1 MRVVGGIKDVAR
13 KGAWRL
19 WGALPVVWLCSLGAI
34 AEADTYVVPNR
45 YLVQRSAKVL
55 PGVSASSANY
65 IVVKPTK
72 HFEVVV
78 PAGRIGSL
86 SLDGDFESE
95 LLHPDKVAADCAE
108 ILKDP
113 SLTSC
118 EPDVIIYPN
127 AIPNDAHFSSQWYL
141 HDPSGDGD
149 VEMSTAWEKGMG
161 VKEVLIGVLDTGVYW
176 SHPDLV
182 DNMWTNPGDP
192 VDGVDNDGNGFVD
205 DVRGV
210 NTATGSSDPNDPHG
224 HGTHV
229 AGIIGGRG
237 NNGAGISGVMWRV
250 SLIAVSATNS
260 TSGALTSTNLLEGL
274 DYFYDLKVAGHNIRA
289 VNASWG
295 GGPYSGLMYD
305 AIVRLN
311 SVDILLICAAGN
323 ESRNNDTIPH
333 YPSDYIV
340 PNVVSVGATGP
351 TRELASYSNYG
362 SSVDIAAP
370 GGDSAQGAGGSI
382 YSTYRSSSPGQATYA
397 YLEGTSMAA
406 PVVTGAI
413 GLLASQ
419 RPVYTGSELRSL
431 LLSSADTVPA
441 LSSSIDQGRFL
452 NVGAMSSAIDP
463 YDECPDDSNKE
474 APGVCGCGVNDSVHD
489 ADSDG
494 TFDCNESCPN
504 DSGKTAPGVC
514 GCGVSDI
521 DANGNGTADCLD
533 PPDQCPT
540 DTLKDIPGVCGCG
553 VSDDDLN
560 ANGTA
565 DCNDPKVVG
574 IVPVAPTVKTG
585 KGKAIASM
593 TAMNGVGYAVKITT
607 LAPKRKGKP
616 KPKPKTV
623 YVTTTTP
630 SYALSRLKA
639 KTKVTM
645 SYAYV
650 LSGTPLLAS
659 QYSPPRSVTVK

>member
-1 MRVVGGIKDVAR
+1 
-13 KGAWRL
+13 
-19 WGALPVVWLCSLGAI
+19 
-34 AEADTYVVPNR
+34 
-45 YLVQRSAKVL
+45 
-55 PGVSASSANY
+55 
-65 IVVKPTK
+65 VKPSK
-72 HFEVVV
+72 HFEVVA
-78 PAGRIGSL
+78 PAGRVGRF
-86 SLDGDFESE
+86 SLDGDSEPE
-95 LLHPDKVAADCAE
+95 LLQPAKVAADCAE

-118 EPDVIIYPN
+118 EPDVIVYPS
-127 AIPNDAHFSSQWYL
+127 AIPNDSLFSSQWYL
-141 HDPSGDGD
+141 HDPSNDAD
-149 VEMSTAWEKGMG
+149 VEMSTAWENGMG

-182 DNMWTNPGDP
+182 DNMWTNPSDP
-192 VDGVDNDGNGFVD
+192 VDGVDNDDNGFVD
-205 DVRGV
+205 DVRGI
-210 NTATGSSDPNDPHG
+210 NTVTGSSDPNDPHG

-229 AGIIGGRG
+229 AGVIGGRG
-237 NNGAGISGVMWRV
+237 NNSAGISGVMWRV

-260 TSGALTSTNLLEGL
+260 SSGAFTTKDLLEGL

-311 SVDILLICAAGN
+311 SVDVLLICAAGN
-323 ESRNNDTIPH
+323 DGRNNGSTPH
-333 YPSDYIV
+333 YPSDYNV
-340 PNVVSVGATGP
+340 ANVVSVGATGP

-362 SSVDIAAP
+362 STVDIAAP
-370 GGDSAQGAGGSI
+370 GGDSGQGAGGKI
-382 YSTYRSSSPGQATYA
+382 YSTYRSSSPGQASYA

-413 GLLASQ
+413 GLLAAQ
-419 RPVYTGSELRSL
+419 RPLYTGTELRSL

-441 LSSSIDQGRFL
+441 LSSFIDQGRFL

-463 YDECPDDSNKE
+463 YDECPDDSNKS
-474 APGVCGCGVNDSVHD
+474 APGVCGCGVLESLDD

-494 TFDCNESCPN
+494 TFDCNETCPN
-504 DSGKTAPGVC
+504 DSAKTAPGVC

-533 PPDQCPT
+533 PPDLCPT
-540 DTLKDIPGVCGCG
+540 DTLKDDPGVCGCG
-553 VSDDDLN
+553 VPDDDLN

-574 IVPVAPTVKTG
+574 MTPVAPTVKTV
-585 KGKAIASM
+585 KGRAIVAM

-607 LAPKRKGKP
+607 LAPKMKGKP

-630 SYALSRLKA
+630 SYTLSRLKA

>member
-1 MRVVGGIKDVAR
+1 MKELARTGSWRV
-13 KGAWRL
+13 
-19 WGALPVVWLCSLGAI
+19 WGALSVLWFCSLSAV
-34 AEADTYVVPNR
+34 AVADTYVVPNR
-45 YLVQRSAKVL
+45 YLVARSATAP
-55 PGVSASSANY
+55 PGVSASSSTY
-65 IVVKPTK
+65 TVVKASK

-78 PAGRIGSL
+78 PEGRVGSL
-86 SLDGDFESE
+86 SLDGEFDPE
-95 LLHPDKVAADCAE
+95 LLHPAKVAADCAE

-113 SLTSC
+113 SLTAC
-118 EPDVIIYPN
+118 EPDVIIFPS
-127 AIPNDAHFSSQWYL
+127 AIPNDTLFSSQWYL
-141 HDPSGDGD
+141 HDPSNDAD

-176 SHPDLV
+176 SHPDLL
-182 DNMWTNPGDP
+182 DNMWTNPDDP
-192 VDGVDNDGNGFVD
+192 VDGVDNDGNGFFD

-260 TSGALTSTNLLEGL
+260 SSGAFTTKALLEGL

-305 AIVRLN
+305 AIARLN
-311 SVDILLICAAGN
+311 SVDVLLICAAGN
-323 ESRNNDTIPH
+323 ESRDNGATPH
-333 YPSDYIV
+333 YPSDYNV
-340 PNVVSVGATGP
+340 ANVVSVGATGP

-370 GGDSAQGAGGSI
+370 GGDSEKGAGGTI

-397 YLEGTSMAA
+397 YLQGTSMAA

-419 RPVYTGSELRSL
+419 RPLYTGAELRSL
-431 LLSSADTVPA
+431 LLSSADIVPA
-441 LSSSIDQGRFL
+441 LSSYVDQGRFL
-452 NVGAMSSAIDP
+452 NVGAMSSAVDP
-463 YDECPDDSNKE
+463 YDECPSDSNKE
-474 APGVCGCGVNDSVHD
+474 APGVCGCGIIDSLAD

-494 TFDCNESCPN
+494 TFDCNEGCPS
-504 DSGKTAPGVC
+504 DSAKTAPGVC

-521 DANGNGTADCLD
+521 DANGNGTPDCLD
-533 PPDQCPT
+533 PPDGCPT
-540 DTLKDIPGVCGCG
+540 DTLKDNPGVCGCG
-553 VSDDDLN
+553 VPDDDLN

-574 IVPVAPTVKTG
+574 VTPPAPTMKTVR
-585 KGKAIASM
+585 GKAVASM
-593 TAMNGVGYAVKITT
+593 TPMSGVGYVMKITT
-607 LAPKRKGKP
+607 LEPKIKGKP
-616 KPKPKTV
+616 KPKPKTM
-623 YVTTTTP
+623 YVTTTIP
-630 SYALSRLKA
+630 SYTLSRLKA
-639 KTKVTM
+639 KTKVTL

-650 LSGTPLLAS
+650 LSGTPLMAS
-659 QYSPPRSVTVK
+659 QYSQPRSVTVR